1 MNIVDII
8 KTQPSWD
15 REQVLSLPV
24 YGQQIHDEMMKVNKP
39 NWSSKEVLYV
49 LYSVVSRTVNYPN
62 PYAFIEYMKLQKT
75 MVSRKKA
82 QQLLKSFWGNTCIS
96 LHDNPEL
103 HFIVKRTIISLNGV
117 LQENNSSTQQMRVW
131 WLDFFLTYAL
141 NSLDDQ

>member
-1 MNIVDII
+1 MNIIDII
-8 KTQPSWD
+8 KTQPSWG
-15 REQVLSLPV
+15 RKQVLSLPI
-24 YGQQIHDEMMKVNKP
+24 YGQQMYDEMMKVDKT

-49 LYSVVSRTVNYPN
+49 FYSLVCQSVNYSN
-62 PYAFIEYMKLQKT
+62 PFAFISYMKLQKT

-103 HFIVKRTIISLNGV
+103 HFIVKRTIISLNGT

-131 WLDFFLTYAL
+131 WLDFFLTYTL
-141 NSLDDQ
+141 KLLDD

>member
-82 QQLLKSFWGNTCIS
+82 QQLLKFFWENTCYS

-103 HFIVKRTIISLNGV
+103 HSIVKRTVISINEM
-117 LQENNSSTQQMRVW
+117 LQDNNSTQQMRVW
-131 WLDFFLTYAL
+131 WLDFFLTYTL
-141 NSLDDQ
+141 KLLDD